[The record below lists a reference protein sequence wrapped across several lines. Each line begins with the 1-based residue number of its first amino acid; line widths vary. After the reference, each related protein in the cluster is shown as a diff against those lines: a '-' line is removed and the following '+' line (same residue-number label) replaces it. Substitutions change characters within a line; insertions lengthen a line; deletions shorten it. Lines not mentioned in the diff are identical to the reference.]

1 MDKREVLEYYLGI
14 PNKSGIGTSKFNNS
28 FSIDRALTALNK
40 LEKEKMLEI
49 VGENI
54 ECEGHKMDFSLFCGS
69 YHKAKGIAISLPAYL
84 NAIQNEKIS
93 YNKAKDEIRKKVRG
107 L

>member
-40 LEKEKMLEI
+40 LEKEKMLEY
-49 VGENI
+49 VGGDKELTTEKYTNI
-54 ECEGHKMDFSLFCGS
+54 FFKG
-69 YHKAKGIAISLPAYL
+69 YNQAKA
-84 NAIQNEKIS
+84 
-93 YNKAKDEIRKKVRG
+93 EIRKKINQPQNKERA
-107 L
+107 

>member
-40 LEKEKMLEI
+40 LEKEKMLEY
-49 VGENI
+49 VGGDKELTTEKYTNI
-54 ECEGHKMDFSLFCGS
+54 FFKG
-69 YHKAKGIAISLPAYL
+69 YNQAKA
-84 NAIQNEKIS
+84 
-93 YNKAKDEIRKKVRG
+93 EIRKAVRG

>member
-40 LEKEKMLEI
+40 LEKEKMLEM
-49 VGENI
+49 VGEEKNASNRSRDVMHHTD
-54 ECEGHKMDFSLFCGS
+54 G
-69 YHKAKGIAISLPAYL
+69 YNQAKA
-84 NAIQNEKIS
+84 
-93 YNKAKDEIRKKVRG
+93 EIRKKINLQRS
-107 L
+107 